1 MKKLKNEVI
10 NNWLQIN
17 TSVGRLSLVNLI
29 QVIANSALIV
39 FAIILYS
46 KDPIVAMTNG
56 KDTVFYQSVNSS
68 SEIKEG
74 TIKRH
79 VKEYINLR
87 YKWDALDHEKI
98 FRSLVHLTTTGFNRK
113 TYLELKKL
121 KEQFKGTLS
130 QSITEVDVIVTKTK
144 TIAKF
149 DRVLR
154 VNNIPLLIPTQMSFE
169 IIKGSRHAQNPAG
182 LEINGV
188 TIHEE
193 RK

>member
-10 NNWLQIN
+10 NNWLRIN
-17 TSVGRLSLVNLI
+17 TSIGRLSLVNLI
-29 QVIANSALIV
+29 QVVANLTLIV
-39 FAIILYS
+39 FTIILYS
-46 KDPIVAMTNG
+46 QDPIVAMTNG
-56 KDTVFYQSVNSS
+56 TDTIFYQSVNSS

-79 VKEYINLR
+79 IQQYIDLR
-87 YKWDALDHEKI
+87 YKWDALDHQKI
-98 FRSLVHLTTTGFNRK
+98 SKSLMNLTTSGFNRK
-113 TYLELKKL
+113 TYLELSKL

-130 QSITEVDVIVTKTK
+130 QSITDVHVIVTKTK

-154 VNNIPLLIPTQMSFE
+154 VNDIPLLIPTQMSFE
-169 IIKGSRHAQNPAG
+169 IIKGSRHAQNPTG